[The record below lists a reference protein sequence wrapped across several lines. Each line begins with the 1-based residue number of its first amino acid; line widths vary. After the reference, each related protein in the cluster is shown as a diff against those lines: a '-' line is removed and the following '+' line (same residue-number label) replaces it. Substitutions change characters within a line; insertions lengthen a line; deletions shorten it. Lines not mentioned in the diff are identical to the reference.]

1 MNNNSHS
8 VFGPIQLLTLLV
20 GFIGVIATATSPCYA
35 EESVQLTLPEQ
46 IYAVEGIETGIF
58 FSNIVRVE
66 NLAEYQIDVKS
77 DLGKVET
84 DRWLFTPTQDDVGEH
99 PLMICV
105 KDFNGKMLGCKTAKL
120 IVTAA
125 NAGEGKNIRLLIVG
139 DSLTHATH
147 YPNEIARLLSLP
159 GNPTWEMLGTHKLAW
174 AAKGV
179 VHEGYGGWTW
189 KRFNTYYAE
198 DESGKRRKGT
208 SPFVYPGENG
218 KAELNLPRYFNE
230 HCGGHRPD
238 FITVMLGIND
248 CFRAPYD
255 DPAAINAQIDGM
267 LKEADILIAAFRKAA
282 PNAEIG
288 ICLTTP
294 ANSRNA
300 AFDNNY
306 KGKYTR
312 DGWKKI
318 QHQLVQKQLEHFE
331 NSNDAKVSIIP
342 TELYLDTT
350 AGFPANNAVHPNKQ
364 GYRQIGSTIYAWI
377 KAKLASESQ

>member
-1 MNNNSHS
+1 MPKRRNFM
-8 VFGPIQLLTLLV
+8 FGPILFYTLLA
-20 GFIGVIATATSPCYA
+20 GFVTSADSASCA
-35 EESVQLTLPEQ
+35 EEAVQLTLPEQ
-46 IYAVEGIETGIF
+46 IYAIEGIETGIF
-58 FSNIVRVE
+58 FSNIMRVE
-66 NLAEYQIDVKS
+66 NLAEYQIHVKS

-84 DRWLFTPTQDDVGEH
+84 DRWLFTPAKEDVGEH

-105 KDFNGKMLGCKTAKL
+105 KDFSGKMLGCKTTKL

-125 NAGEGKNIRLLIVG
+125 NAGEGKKIRLLIVG

-159 GNPTWEMLGTHKLAW
+159 GNPTWEMLGTHKIAW

-198 DESGKRRKGT
+198 DGSGKRRKGI
-208 SPFVYPGENG
+208 SPFVYRAENG
-218 KAELNLPRYFNE
+218 KAELNLARYFDE

-267 LKEADILIAAFRKAA
+267 LKEADVLVAAFRKAA

-294 ANSRNA
+294 ANSRSA

-312 DGWKKI
+312 EGWKII
-318 QHQLVQKQLEHFE
+318 QHQLVQQQLEHFE
-331 NSNDAKVSIIP
+331 NGSDAKVGIIP

-350 AGFPANNAVHPNKQ
+350 SGFPPNNAVHPNKQ
-364 GYRQIGSTIYAWI
+364 GYQQIASTIYAWL
-377 KAKLASESQ
+377 KAKLASGVQ